1 MIIVE
6 CAKCFGYLHFVHLL
20 TQKCSVVR
28 GYFAPTIEDQG
39 QHWHN
44 HSQSK
49 RKEKN
54 LFIRGSL
61 EYDPAVHILWNLFT
75 ESSEFNLHLKPTG
88 DRPKAKLQTE
98 V

>member
-1 MIIVE
+1 MITVE
-6 CAKCFGYLHFVHLL
+6 CAKYFGYLHFVHLL

-44 HSQSK
+44 HSHSK

-54 LFIRGSL
+54 LFIRGSSCAHL
-61 EYDPAVHILWNLFT
+61 MCVNLFT

>member
-1 MIIVE
+1 MHQLLKTKDNISIIIHK
-6 CAKCFGYLHFVHLL
+6 AKE
-20 TQKCSVVR
+20 K
-28 GYFAPTIEDQG
+28 
-39 QHWHN
+39 
-44 HSQSK
+44 K
-49 RKEKN
+49 KN